1 MTLIVINENAVK
13 LEIYNWDDLTEE
25 LFKGYAEW
33 RLQLNKDK
41 AKYVKDKPEQ
51 IVNQEN
57 VNQEKVEKTIQKVPN
72 NTTLFRTWIET
83 RANKTFKKEDFT
95 KDYSYI
101 SEEQATKIIDY
112 QLQQG
117 NLNQLSKDKFKLR
130 K

>member
-72 NTTLFRTWIET
+72 NTTLFRNWIET